1 MSDPDQNFSN
11 GSDPDPDAH
20 SDPQRRFQWIDIL
33 WPGGFIN
40 FNQIDKVSNLG
51 LYNLALRSERE
62 EYRGKLSIK
71 QRLRKKE
78 RERQKRRIASDKEG
92 VRRKKENIESKRNR
106 EREIQTKQIIYKAA
120 IHTIY

>member
-1 MSDPDQNFSN
+1 M
-11 GSDPDPDAH
+11 
-20 SDPQRRFQWIDIL
+20 